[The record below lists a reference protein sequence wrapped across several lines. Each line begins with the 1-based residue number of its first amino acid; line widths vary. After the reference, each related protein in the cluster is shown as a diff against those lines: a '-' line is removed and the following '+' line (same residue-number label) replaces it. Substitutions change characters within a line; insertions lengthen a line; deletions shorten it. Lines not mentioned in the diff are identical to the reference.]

1 MRKVG
6 LVILTLCTA
15 FLSINI
21 AEAVED
27 SPSSR
32 ATLKGLPGLSV
43 GVPRLSGCESAG
55 AYGPAIQAKVEFQL
69 RQAGVKAL
77 KTGQGLAV
85 LRIILSCFPVRSIS
99 ATAFLN
105 IVRVDQAIPWPSS
118 STPSVVVTWHSE
130 IGLGIGPKTEISK
143 ALRKEIQ
150 KRVDQFIEA
159 WLSVNPK

>member
-6 LVILTLCTA
+6 SVVLVLWIA
-15 FLSINI
+15 SIGINKVG
-21 AEAVED
+21 AVED
-27 SPSSR
+27 SLSSR
-32 ATLKGLPGLSV
+32 ATLKGLPGVIV

-55 AYGPAIQAKVEFQL
+55 AYGPAIRVEVESQL
-69 RQAGVKAL
+69 RQAEIKVL

-105 IVRVDQAIPWPSS
+105 IVRVDQAIPWPSP

-143 ALRKEIQ
+143 ALRKERQ
-150 KRVDQFIEA
+150 KRVGQFIEA

>member
-1 MRKVG
+1 MKRVGSVAVG
-6 LVILTLCTA
+6 LWMV
-15 FLSINI
+15 FLYVTM

-32 ATLKGLPGLSV
+32 ATLKGLPSVIV

-55 AYGPAIQAKVEFQL
+55 AYDPAIQAEVESQL
-69 RQAGVKAL
+69 RQAEIRVL

-85 LRIILSCFPVRSIS
+85 LRIILSCFPIRSIS
-99 ATAFLN
+99 APAFLN
-105 IVRVDQAIPWPSS
+105 IVRVDQAIPWPSP

-150 KRVDQFIEA
+150 K
-159 WLSVNPK
+159 

>member
-1 MRKVG
+1 MFCGYDTSALQREQSLRKVVF
-6 LVILTLCTA
+6 VILTLCTA
-15 FLSINI
+15 FLSINM

-32 ATLKGLPGLSV
+32 ATLKGLPGLFV

-55 AYGPAIQAKVEFQL
+55 AYGPAIRVEVESQL
-69 RQAGVKAL
+69 RQVEIKVL

-99 ATAFLN
+99 AIAFLI

-143 ALRKEIQ
+143 ALRK
-150 KRVDQFIEA
+150 
-159 WLSVNPK
+159 